1 MTSTWK
7 LSCWVKKRIR
17 AADPHLTTDLVE
29 VSPGFPLIA
38 IPSSRKTFQKYQQN
52 SGVKR
57 TYYCLP
63 CIIFSPSWQKRLS
76 YLSSGYNLISHSI
89 PPFSGR
95 SLFPDAQSCSAS
107 CMPAQ
112 LLSQTSPLAEV
123 FCLIQYLRLYY
134 DFSSF
139 QETVCSHDSSL
150 YILRSCC

>member
-1 MTSTWK
+1 M
-7 LSCWVKKRIR
+7 
-17 AADPHLTTDLVE
+17 E

-38 IPSSRKTFQKYQQN
+38 ILPAGKPFKSISKTQE
-52 SGVKR
+52 
-57 TYYCLP
+57 
-63 CIIFSPSWQKRLS
+63 LS
-76 YLSSGYNLISHSI
+76 ALITAFPVSFFFPQLTEAFKLLELKIHNLISHSI

-112 LLSQTSPLAEV
+112 LLSDLSLAEV

-150 YILRSCC
+150 YILRSFCC